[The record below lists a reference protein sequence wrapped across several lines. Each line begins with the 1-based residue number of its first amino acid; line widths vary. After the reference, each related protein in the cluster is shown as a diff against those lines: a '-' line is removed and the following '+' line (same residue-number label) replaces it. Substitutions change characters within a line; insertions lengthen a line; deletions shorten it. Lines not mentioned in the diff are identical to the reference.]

1 MIRDI
6 TIGRYYDS
14 ESVIHRMDSRTK
26 LMGVLVYII
35 SLFLV
40 KNVWWYLGCLIVM
53 LVLYRLARVPV
64 GYLLK
69 GLRGILVLLCFT
81 FLFRMLYTPGDA
93 VASVWIFTITK
104 QGIWKAVQMTARIA
118 LMITGASLL
127 SYTSTP
133 KELADG
139 LEKAFSG
146 LGKIGVP
153 VHEMAVIVMIAF
165 RFIPI
170 MLEELN
176 VLMDAQ
182 AARGARFE
190 EGNVV
195 EKCKGV
201 MTLLFPLF
209 LMTVRRSSD
218 LAMAMEARGYT
229 GSTEHCNATY
239 SIRRIFPIGYF
250 LQRVAI
256 HQFEVFQTQTGSGS
270 NGIFYKFLS
279 LSNCMRS
286 RKGTTFK

>member
-14 ESVIHRMDSRTK
+14 ESVIHRMDPRTK

-40 KNVWWYLGCLIVM
+40 KNVCWYIM

-229 GSTEHCNATY
+229 GSTETSRMYPLTY
-239 SIRRIFPIGYF
+239 KKEDRAGYIVILIYLAVFIIGRISF
-250 LQRVAI
+250 L
-256 HQFEVFQTQTGSGS
+256 FF
-270 NGIFYKFLS
+270 
-279 LSNCMRS
+279 
-286 RKGTTFK
+286 

>member
-6 TIGRYYDS
+6 TIGQYYDL
-14 ESVIHRMDSRTK
+14 ESAIHRLDPRTK
-26 LMGVLVYII
+26 LMGTLVYII
-35 SLFLV
+35 VLFLV
-40 KNVWWYLGCLIVM
+40 KNPWYYLGCLGM
-53 LVLYRLARVPV
+53 TLALYKIARVPLN
-64 GYLLK
+64 YFFR

-81 FLFRMLYTPGDA
+81 FIFRLLCTPGDA
-93 VASVWIFTITK
+93 IASLWIFAITR
-104 QGIWKAVQMTARIA
+104 QGILKAIQMTVRIG

-139 LEKAFSG
+139 LEKAFSVFE
-146 LGKIGVP
+146 KIGLP
-153 VHEMAVIVMIAF
+153 VHEMSVIVMIAF

-182 AARGARFE
+182 AARGAKFE
-190 EGNVV
+190 EGNVL

-201 MTLLFPLF
+201 FTLLFPLF

-229 GSTEHCNATY
+229 GTSEVSRMYPLQYTKADRT
-239 SIRRIFPIGYF
+239 GYVLIAVYF
-250 LQRVAI
+250 VVYLVAWI
-256 HQFEVFQTQTGSGS
+256 W
-270 NGIFYKFLS
+270 L
-279 LSNCMRS
+279 
-286 RKGTTFK
+286 